1 MNEHIIILDYGS
13 QYNQLIARRVREMN
27 VYCTIESPDISA
39 GEIKKKKPKGI
50 ILSGGPAS
58 VYAENAPKI
67 DPDVFNLGIPVL
79 GICYG
84 MQLMCSTLGG
94 KVKSSQKREYGRA
107 FLNVVRRNDLM
118 CRLPKKSVAWMS
130 HGDKVTEI
138 PSGFLTCASSGNT
151 KFAVV
156 ADEKKKLYGVQF
168 HPEVKHTE
176 KGKLLLNNFIKK
188 VCKCKGDWTMKS
200 FVRQQIKDIRKT
212 VGKKKVICGLSGG
225 VDSSVVALLLHK
237 AIGNQLTCIFVDNG
251 LLRKNEVQEVI
262 DTFTNNYHIK
272 LQVAYDEKIYLKKL
286 EDVIDPEKKRKI
298 IGGEFIK
305 SFERETKKIGKVDFL
320 AQGTLYPDVILCI
333 RMLLKVNPPSEDH
346 PQLLNHITMSA
357 DYPKTLNSNF

>member
-58 VYAENAPKI
+58 VYAENAPTI
-67 DPDVFNLGIPVL
+67 DPDIFKLGIPIL

-138 PSGFLTCASSGNT
+138 PNDFVTCASSGNT

-156 ADEKKKLYGVQF
+156 ANEKKRFFGVQF

-176 KGKLLLNNFIKK
+176 KGKLLLSNFIKK

-212 VGKKKVICGLSGG
+212 VGRKNVICG
-225 VDSSVVALLLHK
+225 
-237 AIGNQLTCIFVDNG
+237 
-251 LLRKNEVQEVI
+251 
-262 DTFTNNYHIK
+262 
-272 LQVAYDEKIYLKKL
+272 
-286 EDVIDPEKKRKI
+286 
-298 IGGEFIK
+298 
-305 SFERETKKIGKVDFL
+305 
-320 AQGTLYPDVILCI
+320 
-333 RMLLKVNPPSEDH
+333 
-346 PQLLNHITMSA
+346 
-357 DYPKTLNSNF
+357 